1 MQWDGP
7 GILGFS
13 HPDPW
18 VGMHKHNPCMH
29 HKQQPHAGTPSTTWI
44 LRVRMIWHFPLSQS
58 FFRSHVRTNSIKS
71 SWQHSFVKWLHFSSF
86 FNMAGYNKPPFAGV
100 QKTSWISVAS
110 YSWLIQI
117 DLQYTCHLLSMEIGC
132 NTVTQSKPS
141 LDNVWIGPCLS
152 TGKPVDSE
160 GEEGSLHKKLHRF
173 FTHFVSRVLAI
184 PQWSMYK
191 YTTYF
196 WGLESIW
203 PETLR
208 VLKLKAVPAFEI
220 MDGTQ
225 HPGHKPW
232 PGCASFW
239 KKPPSTSHSKM
250 AKCKKTTT
258 HSTGIMFSYRQ
269 DSSIATALKTWPFLD
284 QGHLPLLC
292 AFH

>member
-1 MQWDGP
+1 
-7 GILGFS
+7 
-13 HPDPW
+13 
-18 VGMHKHNPCMH
+18 
-29 HKQQPHAGTPSTTWI
+29 
-44 LRVRMIWHFPLSQS
+44 
-58 FFRSHVRTNSIKS
+58 
-71 SWQHSFVKWLHFSSF
+71 
-86 FNMAGYNKPPFAGV
+86 
-100 QKTSWISVAS
+100 
-110 YSWLIQI
+110 
-117 DLQYTCHLLSMEIGC
+117 MEIGC
-132 NTVTQSKPS
+132 NTVTQSRPS

-160 GEEGSLHKKLHRF
+160 GEEGSLHKNCIDSLHTLF
-173 FTHFVSRVLAI
+173 
-184 PQWSMYK
+184 PG
-191 YTTYF
+191 F
-196 WGLESIW
+196 WQSPNDQCINIQHIFGGLESIW

-239 KKPPSTSHSKM
+239 KKTPSTSHSKM
-250 AKCKKTTT
+250 AKWKKKQQPILLA
-258 HSTGIMFSYRQ
+258 SYGIMFSYRQ

>member
-1 MQWDGP
+1 MQWGGP

-160 GEEGSLHKKLHRF
+160 GEEGSLHKNCIDSLHTLF
-173 FTHFVSRVLAI
+173 
-184 PQWSMYK
+184 PG
-191 YTTYF
+191 F
-196 WGLESIW
+196 WQSPNDQCINIQHIFGGWNRSDLKHWEFWNSKQFLHSKSWMEHSILVTNHGL
-203 PETLR
+203 
-208 VLKLKAVPAFEI
+208 AVPRFERKHQVLPI
-220 MDGTQ
+220 QRWLNAKKNNNPFYWHHM
-225 HPGHKPW
+225 
-232 PGCASFW
+232 ASC
-239 KKPPSTSHSKM
+239 SH
-250 AKCKKTTT
+250 
-258 HSTGIMFSYRQ
+258 
-269 DSSIATALKTWPFLD
+269 IARIH
-284 QGHLPLLC
+284 QLLR
-292 AFH
+292 H